1 MQHCLV
7 DINMPLV
14 PYFCIHMVLYFWTAR
29 IEGWR
34 KQSGVNKRV
43 VAGEREREI
52 VKAHCE
58 KPQQWKGGDKW
69 EHMGSWCE
77 NVKVATVRAVKLMWA
92 DYPGI
97 PDISEIHF
105 SDSTKLPTLKT
116 SCSQICGFMRKRGKR
131 GGGRAD
137 SRTANSRSSTPSY
150 PFCILTSFCHP
161 FVLTI
166 DQLNS
171 IFRDGQ

>member
-1 MQHCLV
+1 M
-7 DINMPLV
+7 
-14 PYFCIHMVLYFWTAR
+14 
-29 IEGWR
+29 
-34 KQSGVNKRV
+34 
-43 VAGEREREI
+43 
-52 VKAHCE
+52 
-58 KPQQWKGGDKW
+58 
-69 EHMGSWCE
+69 
-77 NVKVATVRAVKLMWA
+77 RAVKLMWA

-116 SCSQICGFMRKRGKR
+116 SCSQICAFMRKRGGKGVEKGWKR
-131 GGGRAD
+131 GGGGAD
-137 SRTANSRSSTPSY
+137 SRTVNSRSSTPSY
-150 PFCILTSFCHP
+150 PFCILTYFCHP